1 MEKTGFNQTQTQ
13 PLFAH
18 NTILDDLNRSIAENV
33 GIGTGLSTFKQHI
46 TCLAS
51 SENQVLGPK
60 GELFHLAI
68 FRKSMEMVETFWENH
83 GNYNCLMWK
92 HVEAHLPFLSSHLA
106 PNPRV
111 ALCLPTSPQSQRWH
125 SETYGYSGS
134 WPCGCQQN
142 RSAYYI
148 KTYQDC
154 QDSWW
159 KCKEVIYDI
168 YVICTVICSYY
179 DLLCENCEIG
189 RRFGIPKSRQRS
201 IGSKGSNPNNCWT
214 PPFDSET
221 KAAENHKMGHNLP
234 GHPPGIAKH
243 QENISQKKHMK
254 TWPRSIPKYKWGLK
268 WSMSNGF
275 RWFSTFIFGENR
287 LVLTS
292 SHRDLAQSC
301 WPGEQSKCQIS
312 SWSVPCQLLDLS
324 KGYQNKTLLRPLLRS
339 SSCFRFLYERY
350 QQDAFKIK
358 YLSTTEIQI
367 WINK

>member
-1 MEKTGFNQTQTQ
+1 
-13 PLFAH
+13 
-18 NTILDDLNRSIAENV
+18 
-33 GIGTGLSTFKQHI
+33 
-46 TCLAS
+46 
-51 SENQVLGPK
+51 
-60 GELFHLAI
+60 
-68 FRKSMEMVETFWENH
+68 MEMVETFWENH

-179 DLLCENCEIG
+179 DLLWENCEIG
-189 RRFGIPKSRQRS
+189 RRFGIPKCRQRS

-243 QENISQKKHMK
+243 QENISQKTYENMTPKHPEAQVGSKMIDVK
-254 TWPRSIPKYKWGLK
+254 WFSMVFDIHFRWESTCIDFLSPWPSPKLLAWWTVK
-268 WSMSNGF
+268 MSNF
-275 RWFSTFIFGENR
+275 FLKRSLPAAWSLQRISKQDTFAATPPLFFLLQIPLWKIST
-287 LVLTS
+287 
-292 SHRDLAQSC
+292 
-301 WPGEQSKCQIS
+301 
-312 SWSVPCQLLDLS
+312 
-324 KGYQNKTLLRPLLRS
+324 
-339 SSCFRFLYERY
+339 RY
-350 QQDAFKIK
+350 I
-358 YLSTTEIQI
+358 
-367 WINK
+367 